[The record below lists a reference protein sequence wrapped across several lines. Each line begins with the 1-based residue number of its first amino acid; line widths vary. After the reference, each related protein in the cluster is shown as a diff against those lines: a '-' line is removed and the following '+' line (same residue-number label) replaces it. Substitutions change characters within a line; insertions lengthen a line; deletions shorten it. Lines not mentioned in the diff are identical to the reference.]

1 MGMFSGN
8 VCLLGST
15 KTVEGTLTGFTGQMV
30 LIEVLVFAGMYRSVK
45 TLLPLIWSI
54 SRPSSLFVERILL
67 NGLKNSNREQT
78 VPNY

>member
-1 MGMFSGN
+1 MFSGN